1 MENKSNMELIKE
13 YIETCPL
20 LENGKINVDYL
31 KDKPQN
37 YSIDKTPSNPIYKDY
52 RDGSCLKQ
60 IIFDFTVQAPL
71 STKSIDNLANSK
83 FCDDFMIWIEKENR
97 KGNQPKIRGVQ
108 WIKCTSPGYILGK
121 TETTAIYIIQMQV
134 VYREEAL

>member
-31 KDKPQN
+31 KDDIQS
-37 YSIDKTPSNPIYKDY
+37 YSIDRQVSDPIYKKY
-52 RDGSCLKQ
+52 KDGGTLKQ
-60 IIFDFTVQAPL
+60 VVFDFTVQAPL

-83 FCDDFMIWIEKENR
+83 FCDDFMTWIAEENR
-97 KGNQPKIRGVQ
+97 KNNQPKISGVQ
-108 WIKCTSPGYILGK
+108 WIKCTSPRLYFG
-121 TETTAIYIIQMQV
+121 
-134 VYREEAL
+134 